1 MNDSTLRLKKLA
13 EAATPGP
20 WEVSGTGQQ
29 VLKEADVPYGNQRI
43 CETNSMAS
51 HYPGK
56 NLCWANVA
64 FIAAANPEVV
74 LGLIAR
80 IEELEKQQA
89 DKAIDTLLNAPKY
102 LIQDLWYEQ
111 PALMQKLLSM
121 IDSEIKRRED
131 DDSDA

>member
-20 WEVSGTGQQ
+20 WEHEEKCSLHDAPTVRANGFY
-29 VLKEADVPYGNQRI
+29 V
-43 CETNSMAS
+43 AS
-51 HYPGK
+51 CCTSEDGEGIK
-56 NLCWANVA
+56 DAA

-89 DKAIDTLLNAPKY
+89 DKAIDTLLNAPQY
-102 LIQDLWYEQ
+102 LIQDLWCEQ
-111 PALMQKLLSM
+111 PALMQQLLNL
-121 IDSEIKRRED
+121 IDSEIKRRDD